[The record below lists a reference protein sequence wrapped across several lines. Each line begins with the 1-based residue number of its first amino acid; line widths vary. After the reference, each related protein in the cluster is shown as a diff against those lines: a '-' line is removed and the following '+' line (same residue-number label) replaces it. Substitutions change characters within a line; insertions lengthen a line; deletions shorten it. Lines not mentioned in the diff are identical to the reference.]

1 MYFWLQCYVKDLADF
16 NAGKMGADIID
27 GLAVAAKVEA
37 QVKEG
42 VDRLIAKGVQPCLS
56 TILVGQ
62 NPASISYIKKKQSA
76 AAKLGIVTR
85 DLRFPE
91 TLRQEELEEI
101 IIELNGDNNVHGVL
115 VQLPL
120 PDHIDQNRIIDILD
134 PAKDVDGLTPYNA
147 GMLLKGSP
155 IIMPCT
161 PAGILELLDY
171 YKINVTGMDVTI
183 INRSSLV
190 GKPLLCLLAERNA
203 TVTICHSKSR
213 RLKEKLERSE
223 MIITAVGHRERFTI
237 SGDMVK
243 SNVVVID
250 VGISRV
256 NGKICG
262 DVDFDS
268 VRNKASWITPVPGGV
283 GPMTVAILLRNT
295 VALTMLSLKGQ

>member
-1 MYFWLQCYVKDLADF
+1 MDTK
-16 NAGKMGADIID
+16 IID
-27 GLAVAAKVEA
+27 GLSVAAKIES
-37 QVKEG
+37 QVKERVG
-42 VDRLIAKGVQPCLS
+42 WLVAQGVQPCLC
-56 TILVGQ
+56 TILVGKD
-62 NPASISYIKKKQSA
+62 PASISYINRKQRA
-76 AAKLGIVTR
+76 AAELGIVTR

-101 IIELNGDNNVHGVL
+101 INKLNDDNLVHGVL

-120 PDHIDQNRIIDILD
+120 PDRIDQNRTIDKLD
-134 PAKDVDGLTPYNA
+134 PMKDVDGLTPYNA

-155 IIMPCT
+155 IITPCT
-161 PAGILELLDY
+161 PAGVLELLDF
-171 YKINVTGMDVTI
+171 YKINVTGMDATI

-190 GKPLLCLLAERNA
+190 GKPLSCLLTDRDA

-213 RLKEKLERSE
+213 RLEEKLERSE
-223 MIITAVGHRERFTI
+223 IIISAVGNRERFTV

-243 SNVVVID
+243 SNVVVVD

-268 VRNKASWITPVPGGV
+268 VKNKASWITPVPGGV

-295 VALTMLSLKGQ
+295 VALTMLSLKGRNDFE